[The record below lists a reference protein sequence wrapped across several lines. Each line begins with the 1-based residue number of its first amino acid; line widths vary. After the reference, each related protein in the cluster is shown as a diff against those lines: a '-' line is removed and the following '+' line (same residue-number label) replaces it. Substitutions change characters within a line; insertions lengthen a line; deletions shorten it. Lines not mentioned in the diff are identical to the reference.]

1 MAPEI
6 EPRED
11 TLSGT
16 PLHFRPR
23 CRPLIMGKSPEEL
36 FSPRVLEETRWQP
49 GFLGPPRGGLIGI
62 FSSIFNIFIIN
73 IRFINVYGPWR
84 DHEKP

>member
-11 TLSGT
+11 ALSGT
-16 PLHFRPR
+16 PLHFGPR
-23 CRPLIMGKSPEEL
+23 CRPLIMGKNPEEL

-49 GFLGPPRGGLIGI
+49 VFLGPPRGGLVGI
-62 FSSIFNIFIIN
+62 YF
-73 IRFINVYGPWR
+73 
-84 DHEKP
+84 